1 MKPNSFEYVRVD
13 TLNDAIAVLQEHG
26 DDARIL
32 AGGQSLIPAMNM
44 RLALP
49 EVLVDVSN
57 IGEMHGIT
65 IQDGG
70 LRIGAMSRHAEVMK
84 SSKIAEYAPLITMAM
99 PNIAHGAIR
108 NRGTF
113 GGSLCNADPA
123 AELPACALALGVTFN
138 IQGSD
143 GTRSVAAEDF
153 IDGTYSTCL
162 SDDEILVSVDVPAP
176 EAGAVSFFE
185 ELARRKGD
193 YAMAGLAAHGVL
205 KDGQFTDMRLVFF
218 AVDEMAVRASSA
230 EQLICGK
237 PLSEIDIDAVCAAL
251 ADDITPFED
260 LTTSSAAKMV
270 MMQVLTR
277 RTLEK
282 FIAEGAVN

>member
-13 TLNDAIAVLQEHG
+13 SLNDAIVVLQEHG

-57 IGEMHGIT
+57 ISEMHGISVK
-65 IQDGG
+65 DGG
-70 LRIGAMSRHAEVMK
+70 LCIGAMCRHTEVMK
-84 SSKIAEYAPLITMAM
+84 SSEIAKYAPLITMAM

-123 AELPACALALGVTFN
+123 AELPACALALGMKFN
-138 IQGSD
+138 IQGPGGD
-143 GTRSVAAEDF
+143 RTVAAADF

-176 EAGAVSFFE
+176 EAGAVNFFE

-193 YAMAGLAAHGVL
+193 YAMAGLAAHGVM
-205 KDGQFTDMRLVFF
+205 KNGQFSDMRLVFF
-218 AVDEMAVRASSA
+218 AVDEMAVRASSS
-230 EQLICGK
+230 EQLVCET
-237 PLSEIDIDAVCAAL
+237 PLSEIDIDAVCAVL
-251 ADDITPFED
+251 AADISPFED

-277 RTLEK
+277 RALEK
-282 FIAEGAVN
+282 FIAEGTVN

>member
-57 IGEMHGIT
+57 ISEMHGIT
-65 IQDGG
+65 LVDGG
-70 LRIGAMSRHAEVMK
+70 LRIGAMCRHAEVMK
-84 SSKIAEYAPLITMAM
+84 SPEIAKYAPLIAMAM

-138 IQGSD
+138 IQGPE
-143 GTRSVAAEDF
+143 GNRSVASEDF

-162 SDDEILVSVDVPAP
+162 SDDEILVSVDVPAS
-176 EAGAVSFFE
+176 ETGAVSYFE

-193 YAMAGLAAHGVL
+193 YAMAGLAAHGVV
-205 KDGQFTDMRLVFF
+205 KDGQFADMRLVFF

-230 EQLICGK
+230 EQVICSK
-237 PLSEIDIDAVCAAL
+237 PLSEIGMDAVCAAL
-251 ADDITPFED
+251 VDDITPIED

-277 RTLEK
+277 RALEK
-282 FIAEGAVN
+282 FISEGAVN